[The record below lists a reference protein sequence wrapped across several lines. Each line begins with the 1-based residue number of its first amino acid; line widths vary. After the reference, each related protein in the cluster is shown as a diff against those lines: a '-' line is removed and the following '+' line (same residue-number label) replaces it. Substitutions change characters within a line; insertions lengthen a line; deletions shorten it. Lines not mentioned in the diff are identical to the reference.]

1 MRLWIAGLVV
11 ASIAMTMTGCM
22 STAKLRS
29 LTTTVTAQ
37 PANSTQTEQLNSVES
52 SPSSPQPENDNA
64 ITAIT
69 MDEFDELDNFDIP
82 AATAVSTL
90 HPQAPTMAQIES
102 LWHNLLRYAKN
113 AAATGQ
119 LFQANLSDDAEDII
133 DYLISQD
140 HSARTQQ
147 EQAILFIALLEHTIV
162 EYEFQRETHHNLN
175 DEAPTAPTKQSRIT
189 TSTDQPAD
197 EEEKE
202 EDDAEITRLSPEE
215 VLNFLAEEYHIDV
228 VHELT
233 TNPLLYHPAIYHLS
247 LNVMIYVQAPEDL
260 LATVVDHIK
269 VPAQAWAQLHHS
281 INQFKQP
288 PDSVPTQTPEL
299 NNQELVDHS
308 DADQNS
314 SPASRQ
320 YSVGEFSEGDR
331 IIAAAK
337 QLHSQQLFKAAL
349 AQLAEIQSPSPHYNQ
364 AQILSQRYSDD
375 AVNQLRGEAAKLYQA
390 QLKTK
395 SIQTKIEYL
404 RDSEQKLLTAL
415 REYPESKWIPKVRN
429 NLAVIQQKLDDLT
442 QLTTES

>member
-11 ASIAMTMTGCM
+11 ALIAMSSTGCT

-29 LTTTVTAQ
+29 LTTAVTAQ
-37 PANSTQTEQLNSVES
+37 PANSTQIEQPISVES
-52 SPSSPQPENDNA
+52 SPNSPQPENNNA
-64 ITAIT
+64 ITI
-69 MDEFDELDNFDIP
+69 DEFDELDNFDIP
-82 AATAVSTL
+82 ASTAVSTL

-175 DEAPTAPTKQSRIT
+175 DEAPTIPTKQSRIT
-189 TSTDQPAD
+189 PPTDQPAD
-197 EEEKE
+197 EEVNEA
-202 EDDAEITRLSPEE
+202 DNAEITRLSPEE
-215 VLNFLAEEYHIDV
+215 VLNFLAKEYHIDV

-288 PDSVPTQTPEL
+288 PDSAPTQTPEL
-299 NNQELVDHS
+299 NNQELVAHTDE
-308 DADQNS
+308 DQNP

-404 RDSEQKLLTAL
+404 KDSEQKLLTAL